1 MRPDVANVYVRELV
15 ERLTGTKP
23 EPDDDGDLPVV
34 FGGALFFVRVV
45 GPVGEIEP
53 WIQVF
58 SVAVD
63 DIEATPELMA
73 ELNEVNRDL
82 RFARAFHVDSQVLIE
97 YEMWADDLTP
107 ENFAHAC
114 RNVAGATDVFA
125 HQIHEKFGGTLLFE
139 ASKGEAYGTDPPP
152 EPSPMAYL

>member
-1 MRPDVANVYVRELV
+1 MRPDVAYVYVRDLI

-34 FGGALFFVRVV
+34 FGGELFFVRVV

-63 DIEATPELMA
+63 DLEASPELMA

-82 RFARAFHVDSQVLIE
+82 RFARAFYVESQVLIE

-125 HQIHEKFGGTLLFE
+125 RQIHEKFGGTLLFE
-139 ASKGEAYGTDPPP
+139 ESKSDDYRMDPPHDP
-152 EPSPMAYL
+152 NPLAYL

>member
-1 MRPDVANVYVRELV
+1 
-15 ERLTGTKP
+15 
-23 EPDDDGDLPVV
+23 
-34 FGGALFFVRVV
+34 
-45 GPVGEIEP
+45 
-53 WIQVF
+53 VF

-63 DIEATPELMA
+63 DLEASPELMA

-82 RFARAFHVDSQVLIE
+82 RFARAFLVESQVLIE

-125 HQIHEKFGGTLLFE
+125 RRIHEKFGGTLLFE
-139 ASKGEAYGTDPPP
+139 ESKGDDYSMGPPP
-152 EPSPMAYL
+152 DTNPLAYL

>member
-1 MRPDVANVYVRELV
+1 MRPDMAYVYVRELI
-15 ERLTGTKP
+15 ERLTGMKP

-34 FGGALFFVRVV
+34 FGGELFFVRVV

-63 DIEATPELMA
+63 DLEASPGLMK
-73 ELNEVNRDL
+73 ELNEINRDL

-97 YEMWADDLTP
+97 SEMWAADLTP
-107 ENFAHAC
+107 DNFAQAC

-125 HQIHEKFGGTLLFE
+125 HRIQEQFGGTLLFE
-139 ASKGEAYGTDPPP
+139 ASPTDDDEEVPPSDPP
-152 EPSPMAYL
+152 PMAYL